1 MRKKPPAH
9 WKNVDVGDESD
20 DAVEIV
26 DGLTEGDTVIT
37 SGREALSEEARVR
50 VTRGGG

>member
-1 MRKKPPAH
+1 MRTKPPAH
-9 WKNVDVGDESD
+9 WKNVDVGDERD
-20 DAVEIV
+20 DGVEIV

-37 SGREALSEEARVR
+37 SGREALSDEARVR